1 MQPLLDWLS
10 SLPPVALYA
19 ALALTAAAEN
29 VFPPLPADTV
39 VAFGSFLAARGHGTA
54 IGSFLATWIG
64 NIAGAMGMYVVGRR
78 LGAERVM
85 RRLRGGKRA
94 EQRLQVLYGKYGV
107 LALAL
112 SRFLPGVR
120 ALVPP
125 FAGALRV
132 PPLTAAAAI
141 ALASAA
147 WYGAI
152 TYLAFR
158 VGASWA
164 ELSQRVGAWAKG
176 IGIAAAILAA
186 VAAAVVAAVWWA
198 RRRRA

>member
-1 MQPLLDWLS
+1 VQPLLDWLS
-10 SLPPVALYA
+10 SLPPFALYA
-19 ALALTAAAEN
+19 ALAVTAAAEN

-64 NIAGAMGMYVVGRR
+64 NIAGAMAMYFAGRK
-78 LGAERVM
+78 LGAERVI
-85 RRLRGGKRA
+85 RRLGGGDRA
-94 EQRLQVLYGKYGV
+94 QQRLQLLYGRHGV
-107 LALAL
+107 WALSL

-132 PPLTAAAAI
+132 PPLLAGAAI
-141 ALASAA
+141 ALASGA

-152 TYLAFR
+152 TYFAFR

-164 ELSQRVGAWAKG
+164 ELSQRVGTWAKG
-176 IGIAAAILAA
+176 IGLAA
-186 VAAAVVAAVWWA
+186 VALAAVVAVVWWL
-198 RRRRA
+198 RRRRR